1 MTTATAPRE
10 DAVPDDARS
19 ALARLLAAQAVSL
32 PHPRSILLLRHLQ
45 LAASASGAP
54 EAETKRLSAALE
66 QAAEHAR
73 RELPFARTAR
83 RWLRIAPGTMQRGLQ
98 KRLHAWLAELS
109 SRELDELVP
118 AVIVYLDL
126 SPADLFELVRILDR
140 LAPGSFDFA
149 SRRELGTGELIA
161 WREVWSRERR
171 RRQGWARAEPEAI
184 EWKSAEPEDAAGPAE
199 SSAEPPPN
207 GGDKE
212 AAAEPGT
219 AEGKSAEPEDAAGP
233 AESSAEPQP
242 NGGGKEAAAEP
253 QGADGPAGDEEAASG
268 NGGPGDAPPDEAP
281 ERHVETGFAREHDP
295 GGWIDPASTLVAGER
310 YWFWLEVTDQEV
322 EGSIETSAEPI
333 PQDLLEVG
341 SRLTVVLFSLP
352 GGLRLRKDA
361 ASGELKV
368 APDGTVR
375 VERQPSRMKPP
386 ADARV
391 RALLERRLFFPV
403 TAPREPG
410 PHTLRC
416 SLYRGQTLVQ
426 SRLVRALVADAP
438 GTSAGA
444 LSSTLDYTL
453 SRTLRPAYLESIPD
467 HRLSLM
473 VNRNEDGTHGFFF
486 KGKDEDEGAEPFT
499 GTGVVGEL
507 EVQARIERA
516 RKSMRKAAWGN
527 EDHWA
532 KGAADRYQDGA
543 VNLARL
549 RDDLLSLAVAG
560 LRLYR
565 STVTQLAE
573 GPDRAVEL
581 HALMRTPGMV
591 QIVNKVSPSFLLPA
605 SVFYDYDALDTGAP
619 LSAVFELCPGFVQA
633 LQDADTPLERQ
644 PCFQGSCPSREE
656 PRHVCPSGFWGFR
669 HELGM
674 PVSVQNGPEA
684 AVAIEVRDAAF
695 GIAVYRGLQRRAQH
709 ELALQKLAKGWG
721 WNYADTRDEAIELLH
736 EKHSQIVYF
745 YCHGGYSNDAPY
757 LQVGAD
763 GEGLIHPETLKL
775 DLRWKDPQPLV
786 FVNGCE
792 TAAVAPEQAF
802 QFVRSLVETHNAA
815 GVIGTEITVFEP
827 LASTFAEEFFDRF
840 LVRKRPLGEA
850 VRGAR
855 LALLKRGNPLGL
867 VYVPFALAGLH
878 LEPA

>member
-32 PHPRSILLLRHLQ
+32 PGPRAILLLRHLQ
-45 LAASASGAP
+45 LAADTFETP
-54 EAETKRLSAALE
+54 EAEARRLSAALE

-83 RWLRIAPGTMQRGLQ
+83 RWLRTAPGAMQRGLQ

-109 SRELDELVP
+109 DRQLGELVP
-118 AVIVYLDL
+118 TLAVYLEPPSLFPFPWMVADRRAWEWL
-126 SPADLFELVRILDR
+126 SSESTEAKEAGDPP
-140 LAPGSFDFA
+140 PGD
-149 SRRELGTGELIA
+149 EDVIA
-161 WREVWSRERR
+161 AWSRERR
-171 RRQGWARAEPEAI
+171 RRRQEWARAEPQPI

-199 SSAEPPPN
+199 SSADPPPN

-219 AEGKSAEPEDAAGP
+219 AGEKSAGPEDAAGP
-233 AESSAEPQP
+233 AESSAEPPP

-253 QGADGPAGDEEAASG
+253 RGADAPSGDEEAASG
-268 NGGPGDAPPDEAP
+268 NGGPGDAPPEEAP
-281 ERHVETGFAREHDP
+281 ERHVETGFAREDDP

-368 APDGTVR
+368 ARDGTVR
-375 VERQPSRMKPP
+375 VERQPSQMKPP

-403 TAPREPG
+403 AAPREPG

-486 KGKDEDEGAEPFT
+486 KGEKEFK
-499 GTGVVGEL
+499 GTGVIGEL
-507 EVQARIERA
+507 EVQAKIERA

-532 KGAADRYQDGA
+532 KGAPDRYQDGA

-573 GPDRAVEL
+573 GADRAVEL

-605 SVFYDYDALDTGAP
+605 SIFYDYDALDTGAP
-619 LSAVFELCPGFVQA
+619 PSAVFELCPGFVQA

-656 PRHVCPSGFWGFR
+656 RRHVCPSGFWGFR

-684 AVAIEVRDAAF
+684 AVAIEVHDAAF

-721 WNYADTRDEAIELLH
+721 WNYADTRDEAIELLQ

-878 LEPA
+878 LDPA